1 MRRFFTFVL
10 LGAGWVMMV
19 ATGVAVW
26 LHYFRSRG
34 ELTIFLTSAVPFVI
48 VPAVLAV
55 VVFVALRRWL
65 TLPLAIAALVAL
77 CVTQLPL
84 WVSQSSPAGERFT
97 VLTANLMVGGGD
109 VDQLAE
115 VVARERV
122 DLVSLQEVT
131 PEVLDRLQST
141 VGRQLTYSYA
151 VPGPFAQGTAIFSR
165 EPLTGQ
171 AEIDPNTVLHN
182 LRARTDLPGARD
194 TQVFAVHPGAPLRGK
209 TDIWVRDMDLLRA
222 RLEAIPSGRAIVAGD
237 FNATWDQVRYRDFL
251 QRGFVD
257 TVDQAGAG
265 FVPTY
270 PTDRW
275 GGKPFLALDHVVVRG
290 FVASAVETFDL
301 RGSDH
306 RGVVVS
312 LVAS

>member
-1 MRRFFTFVL
+1 MRRVLVFVL
-10 LGAGWVMMV
+10 LGVGWAMMV
-19 ATGVAVW
+19 AAGIAVW

-34 ELTIFLTSAVPFVI
+34 EVTIFLTSAVPFAI
-48 VPAVLAV
+48 IPAVLAV
-55 VVFVALRRWL
+55 IVFVALRRWL

-77 CVTQLPL
+77 CITQVPL
-84 WVSQSSPAGERFT
+84 WVSQTPPAGERFT

-109 VDQLAE
+109 VDQIAE
-115 VVARERV
+115 VVERERV

-131 PEVLDRLQST
+131 PEALDRLQAT
-141 VGRQLTYSYA
+141 VGRQLAYSYA

-165 EPLTGQ
+165 SPLTDQ
-171 AEIDPNTVLHN
+171 AEIDENTVLHN

-209 TDIWVRDMDLLRA
+209 TDIWVRDMDLLRT

-251 QRGFVD
+251 QHGFAD
-257 TVDQAGAG
+257 TVDQSGAG

-270 PTDRW
+270 PTDKW
-275 GGKPFLALDHVVVRG
+275 GGRPFLALDHVVVRG
-290 FVASAVETFDL
+290 FVASKVDTFDL
-301 RGSDH
+301 GGSDH
-306 RGVVVS
+306 RAVVVS

>member
-1 MRRFFTFVL
+1 MRRVLVFVL
-10 LGAGWVMMV
+10 LGVGWAMMV
-19 ATGVAVW
+19 AAGIAVW

-34 ELTIFLTSAVPFVI
+34 EVTIFLTSAVPFAI
-48 VPAVLAV
+48 IPAVLAV
-55 VVFVALRRWL
+55 IVFVALRRWL

-77 CVTQLPL
+77 CITQVPL
-84 WVSQSSPAGERFT
+84 WVSQTPPAGERFT

-109 VDQLAE
+109 VDQIAE
-115 VVARERV
+115 VVERERV

-131 PEVLDRLQST
+131 PEALDRLQAT

-165 EPLTGQ
+165 SPLTDQ
-171 AEIDPNTVLHN
+171 AEIDENTVLHN

-209 TDIWVRDMDLLRA
+209 TDIWVRDMDLLRT

-251 QRGFVD
+251 QHGFAD
-257 TVDQAGAG
+257 TVDQSGAG

-270 PTDRW
+270 PTDKW
-275 GGKPFLALDHVVVRG
+275 GGRPFLALDHVVVRG
-290 FVASAVETFDL
+290 FVASKVDTFDL
-301 RGSDH
+301 GGSDH
-306 RGVVVS
+306 RAVVVS

>member
-1 MRRFFTFVL
+1 MRRVLVFVL
-10 LGAGWVMMV
+10 LGVGWAMMV
-19 ATGVAVW
+19 AAGIAVW

-34 ELTIFLTSAVPFVI
+34 EVTIFLTSAVPFAI
-48 VPAVLAV
+48 IPAALAV
-55 VVFVALRRWL
+55 IVFVALRRWL

-77 CVTQLPL
+77 CITQVPL
-84 WVSQSSPAGERFT
+84 WVSQTPPAGERFT

-109 VDQLAE
+109 VDQIAE
-115 VVARERV
+115 VVERERV

-131 PEVLDRLQST
+131 PEALDRLQAT

-165 EPLTGQ
+165 SPLTDQ
-171 AEIDPNTVLHN
+171 AEIDENTVLHN

-209 TDIWVRDMDLLRA
+209 TDIWVRDMDLLRT

-251 QRGFVD
+251 QHGFAD
-257 TVDQAGAG
+257 TVDQSGAG

-270 PTDRW
+270 PTDKW
-275 GGKPFLALDHVVVRG
+275 GGRPFLALDHVVVRG
-290 FVASAVETFDL
+290 FVASKVDTFDL
-301 RGSDH
+301 GGSDH